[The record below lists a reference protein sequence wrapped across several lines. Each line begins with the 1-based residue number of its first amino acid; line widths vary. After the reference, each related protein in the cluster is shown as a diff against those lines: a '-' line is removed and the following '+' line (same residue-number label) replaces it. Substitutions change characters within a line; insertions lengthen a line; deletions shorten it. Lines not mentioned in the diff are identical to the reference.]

1 MPLDSRVWVTLAD
14 LKEHLDISDTDK
26 DSFLTNILNA
36 AWEMAKNYIGYDLN
50 DTVYTE
56 DYDGDGTNELLLKKW
71 PIISITSIKDDT
83 DRTFGSD
90 TVIDSTDY
98 LFDAD
103 TGLVTLFQ
111 GQGVFTSGRGN
122 IRVVYTAGYT
132 SIPYDAQ
139 RGLIMLASWLAAR
152 AGTEAMIAQ
161 TLGGKSEQ
169 YENYNIPLYIRQ
181 CFAPYKNYSV

>member
-139 RGLIMLASWLAAR
+139 RGLRRFQRQSHPEQRGRQRQRQRYLYQGAR
-152 AGTEAMIAQ
+152 RA
-161 TLGGKSEQ
+161 L
-169 YENYNIPLYIRQ
+169 RQ
-181 CFAPYKNYSV
+181 QQCNCGQSYSRYYL